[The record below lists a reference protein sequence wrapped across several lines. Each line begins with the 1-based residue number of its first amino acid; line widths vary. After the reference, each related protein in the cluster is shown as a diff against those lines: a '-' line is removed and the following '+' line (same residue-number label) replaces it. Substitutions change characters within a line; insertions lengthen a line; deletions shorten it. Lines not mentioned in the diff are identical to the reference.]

1 MGRRTRTA
9 RLEDLEDARL
19 ALLQLHAVEHEQRHG
34 LVRRRDVAAVQAWH
48 ARRQEDLPRGGRVGA
63 ERAVGRRR
71 ELGQRARERR
81 HVHEIREDR
90 PDEPFLARAASLP
103 RDGRRCAGHGPRA
116 GEEALEPFEDP
127 FGRAH
132 AAQREGQ
139 ALGRHRE
146 QRLVREL
153 VWQRVGGA
161 APQRD
166 RRLRDGDARRTD
178 PRLAR
183 LVALVHRD
191 DDVRVQIKDVV
202 GRARAGDGPR
212 RFARLLG
219 EPLVDRG
226 DRSVLEPGRLV
237 QAPPAQALRQAPE
250 CGCSHLLG
258 QL

>member
-1 MGRRTRTA
+1 MRVEARESNMGRRTRTA

-19 ALLQLHAVEHEQRHG
+19 ALLQLDPIQDKQRHG
-34 LVRRRDVAAVQAWH
+34 LVRRRDIAPVKAGR

-63 ERAVGRRR
+63 ERAVGRSRK
-71 ELGQRARERR
+71 LGQSPRDRR
-81 HVHEIREDR
+81 HVQQIRKHR
-90 PDEPFLARAASLP
+90 PDEPFLAGAAPLP
-103 RDGRRCAGHGPRA
+103 RDGRRRAGHGPRA
-116 GEEALEPFEDP
+116 REEALEPLEDSL
-127 FGRAH
+127 GRAH

-153 VWQRVGGA
+153 VGQRVGGA

-166 RRLRDGDARRTD
+166 RRFRDGDARRRD

-212 RFARLLG
+212 RLARRRG
-219 EPLVDRG
+219 EPGVDRL
-226 DRSVLEPGRLV
+226 DRRVL
-237 QAPPAQALRQAPE
+237 AP
-250 CGCSHLLG
+250 
-258 QL
+258 